1 MTYVF
6 TACGDA
12 AIIPSLKP
20 HRTNSWA
27 ALVHCIKHCRHRLA
41 NDYKQVE
48 EVIPFFLLY
57 FFCIFTNHCF
67 ADSGTSPVL
76 LIFTLHIFW
85 TLNVFDMIFACRRN
99 SVALLFHPDR
109 QGKLLRTSSIQNPGS
124 QDVRLKDLDLLK
136 GFRGSRGRFSIRL
149 EPETTSV
156 NEQLLQNQ
164 NPALI
169 SLPVSQT
176 LRLVPLFV
184 VIRGIFQ

>member
-1 MTYVF
+1 
-6 TACGDA
+6 
-12 AIIPSLKP
+12 
-20 HRTNSWA
+20 
-27 ALVHCIKHCRHRLA
+27 
-41 NDYKQVE
+41 
-48 EVIPFFLLY
+48 
-57 FFCIFTNHCF
+57 
-67 ADSGTSPVL
+67 
-76 LIFTLHIFW
+76 
-85 TLNVFDMIFACRRN
+85 MIFACRRN

-149 EPETTSV
+149 EPGTTSV

-184 VIRGIFQ
+184 VIRGIFQWCGHGWEVFFPVWNLHASLEFSSHSSKQRFPEEASIFKVFGDKIWTWLSR